1 MNKLSHVFNLIFGL
15 YGRKFDKEW
24 SDYLI
29 EVIENHD
36 EVKAIEHAITFK
48 LNKIEIEVWT
58 SNKFYAYGHAYRLND
73 KLVEDNC
80 QFRPSLKAMKK
91 LYALELKLRKEA
103 DSKSKSDFIK
113 SLNPNQ

>member
-1 MNKLSHVFNLIFGL
+1 MFGL

-36 EVKAIEHAITFK
+36 EAKEEGGTTIFK
-48 LNKIEIEVWT
+48 INKIKVEVWT

-73 KLVEDNC
+73 KRVEDSC

-91 LYALELKLRKEA
+91 LHALELKLIKKA
-103 DSKSKSDFIK
+103 DSKSRDDFIK
-113 SLNPNQ
+113 SLNSNQ